1 MAGGQ
6 VLHYHLSVRPVAI
19 RLARRSRRRTGRK
32 PKPRSSPV
40 SARRRYD
47 PAITAD
53 KSMRRVGRA
62 RSLTEGMRRGRGGSR
77 RIAARVAERSGSG
90 LALPDA
96 RGRWSH
102 DPLDARVRTTR
113 GRRERSEVRV
123 RLPPALDG
131 RGLNDR
137 ERRPFLGSPPTTWDP
152 PRWSGVRSCIATSA
166 TCRAARERRLRQ
178 RRGAHELSDPRRS
191 HELGAVRGGADG
203 RGQVLHCHTSAGDR
217 ERFDSLVSRGVEPA
231 ENRGSARFLFAGAR
245 TTQSRQTKV
254 RRASGRLI
262 A

>member
-1 MAGGQ
+1 M
-6 VLHYHLSVRPVAI
+6 HYYLSVRPVAI

-102 DPLDARVRTTR
+102 DPLDARMRTTR
-113 GRRERSEVRV
+113 GRRER
-123 RLPPALDG
+123 
-131 RGLNDR
+131 
-137 ERRPFLGSPPTTWDP
+137 SPPTTWDP